1 MTIGR
6 PQMDKQIRGY
16 NQGGI
21 ADLDAFEPTES
32 GSSSADYDSKLK
44 EIMSLMSARS
54 STAPSKESI
63 GAYEK
68 QLRDIY
74 GPRRE
79 RNFYDMASSV
89 GAAML
94 RADPTAGAFRSLGL
108 GLAEYN
114 EEDRKRR
121 AQEKAEDRAIAM
133 KAFELAKSDEA
144 SATKMIND
152 YALYKAK
159 QKPDNKIAFYKV
171 ATPGG
176 VKLAGKVYLEGEK
189 IPLTEQEAS
198 MFRNYITEADAS
210 SGGGWKV
217 PGGGLT
223 ATWRTAEDAR
233 KVIKG
238 LGLSEDSV
246 NFDSAVSQITAP
258 SDEMV
263 GKPIIVGGAYAELSP
278 LVQGDD
284 VFNVMLA
291 ASKAAGTPLMQT
303 HAQLRIEALAKDQ
316 NRQVQVQYEVLPSIE
331 SAMELIRTDP
341 NVKTGQL
348 TPYVLPIRNAMSQ
361 IFNINDPYV
370 TSLNRLDSV
379 SNYMA
384 PKMRTPGSGST
395 SNMEFDAY
403 KQAILSMKNTEKAN
417 YISLYAFKK
426 MAENVKRMLDKEAE
440 LLISGE
446 FSSLP
451 ELNAELKKYD
461 PGLFEKP
468 PADLDLN
475 NEQALTAWVDSLPEG
490 AVISN
495 PNRSIFDTEDPYV
508 IKGWTPRE
516 VK

>member
-1 MTIGR
+1 
-6 PQMDKQIRGY
+6 
-16 NQGGI
+16 
-21 ADLDAFEPTES
+21 
-32 GSSSADYDSKLK
+32 
-44 EIMSLMSARS
+44 
-54 STAPSKESI
+54 
-63 GAYEK
+63 
-68 QLRDIY
+68 
-74 GPRRE
+74 
-79 RNFYDMASSV
+79 
-89 GAAML
+89 
-94 RADPTAGAFRSLGL
+94 
-108 GLAEYN
+108 
-114 EEDRKRR
+114 
-121 AQEKAEDRAIAM
+121 
-133 KAFELAKSDEA
+133 
-144 SATKMIND
+144 
-152 YALYKAK
+152 
-159 QKPDNKIAFYKV
+159 
-171 ATPGG
+171 
-176 VKLAGKVYLEGEK
+176 
-189 IPLTEQEAS
+189 
-198 MFRNYITEADAS
+198 
-210 SGGGWKV
+210 
-217 PGGGLT
+217 
-223 ATWRTAEDAR
+223 
-233 KVIKG
+233 
-238 LGLSEDSV
+238 
-246 NFDSAVSQITAP
+246 
-258 SDEMV
+258 
-263 GKPIIVGGAYAELSP
+263 
-278 LVQGDD
+278 
-284 VFNVMLA
+284 VMLA

-316 NRQVQVQYEVLPSIE
+316 NRQVQVQYEVLPSVE

-348 TPYVLPIRNAMSQ
+348 TPYVLPIRNAMAQ
-361 IFNINDPYV
+361 IFNIDDPYV

-426 MAENVKRMLDKEAE
+426 MAENVKKMLDKEAE

-451 ELNAELKKYD
+451 ELNAELKKHD